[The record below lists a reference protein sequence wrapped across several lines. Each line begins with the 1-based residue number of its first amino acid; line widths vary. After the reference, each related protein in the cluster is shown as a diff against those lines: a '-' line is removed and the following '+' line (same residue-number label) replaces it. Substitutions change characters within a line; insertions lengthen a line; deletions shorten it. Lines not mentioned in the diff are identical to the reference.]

1 MKNHRWSVNVG
12 TAAREMDS
20 RVLSGSNT
28 QGGWK
33 LSHAS
38 LPGDSRPPHP
48 TFRSANAGANR
59 NLDDEMIGRSPSE
72 GPFVALECVL
82 IPVALAIW
90 WFWFRGS
97 GRKGPATAT
106 INSGLLTNGAGGED
120 LDNASAV
127 SSSNDSR
134 TSARP
139 SASDDAEEVASGY
152 EIMKC
157 RTAGAEQP
165 ETASSAVLVV
175 RDQARTT
182 RWLPA
187 VRSYMMKRFM
197 APAFVQQKETNKL
210 HSPRS
215 IPVDGSSIVSEFRR
229 ISKPN
234 SPAETRISATSTL
247 AATKVVSLPPC
258 EMA

>member
-1 MKNHRWSVNVG
+1 
-12 TAAREMDS
+12 MDS

-33 LSHAS
+33 LSHDS
-38 LPGDSRPPHP
+38 LTGGRPPPP

-59 NLDDEMIGRSPSE
+59 NLDDENGRSPGE
-72 GPFVALECVL
+72 GPFVALGCML

-97 GRKGPATAT
+97 GRKGPGTT
-106 INSGLLTNGAGGED
+106 ISGLLTNDAD

-134 TSARP
+134 TNARR
-139 SASDDAEEVASGY
+139 SASDDTEEVASGY
-152 EIMKC
+152 EILKC
-157 RTAGAEQP
+157 RTAGAVPP
-165 ETASSAVLVV
+165 ETAPSVVVV
-175 RDQARTT
+175 RDRASRM

-187 VRSYMMKRFM
+187 VARRNMMERIM
-197 APAFVQQKETNKL
+197 APAFVQRKETNKL
-210 HSPRS
+210 HSPSRS

-229 ISKPN
+229 LSDPPS
-234 SPAETRISATSTL
+234 SPSESTSTI
-247 AATKVVSLPPC
+247 AVTKVVSLQPC
-258 EMA
+258 ETV